1 MRVRRSPSTE
11 VVSRLLGCCIFNCE
25 CVGDGGDGVDGV
37 DSSDGGDSDSF
48 ETCRIVPSSCAAAG
62 CWMMT
67 TKVCGIA
74 AETPWAAL
82 HAPGSRCSRCS
93 RTAPGLS
100 SPVNRVR

>member
-1 MRVRRSPSTE
+1 
-11 VVSRLLGCCIFNCE
+11 
-25 CVGDGGDGVDGV
+25 
-37 DSSDGGDSDSF
+37 
-48 ETCRIVPSSCAAAG
+48 
-62 CWMMT
+62 MMT